1 MDGDIVAIDSY
12 LYGNTATD
20 EMIMSAVSSI
30 VPNEDMFSTLSENEP
45 FSNQYK
51 LCVPMRI
58 KGEMSHILIELAFHY
73 IAKVIVAAYCNDTNC
88 DPFENSV
95 AERSIKNLQPKIE
108 KNYFQEVYER
118 YEYATMQL
126 QNYIDGEDNTTNNI
140 IQHCFFLAKLDICYR
155 KAAIPSDLS
164 QFFTPATSD
173 EVTEIREMALKFGK
187 SFIPRVLRPESKI
200 IFNPNFGFGECLI
213 GETECDMIID
223 KTIIDLRTDIG
234 TSYPR
239 DRVTKSMVHFILT
252 EINRDFGNK
261 ENAFPID
268 NLVFYSARYGETE
281 ILSLEDIG
289 TYDIDKAVNKFI
301 LATNAEHK
309 FDQMIAR
316 EKYHSNV
323 NTTNTKTSQP
333 QNIQSHNY
341 SDGYED
347 VDRQDYHDG
356 YNQVVKKKNKHTFR
370 KILIFII
377 VISILTIAFV
387 YAKDYYTQN
396 FGNDYSINS
405 ILHNLFGMDIWL
417 SISFYEL

>member
-1 MDGDIVAIDSY
+1 
-12 LYGNTATD
+12 
-20 EMIMSAVSSI
+20 MSAVSSI
-30 VPNEDMFSTLSENEP
+30 VPNEDLFSTLSDNEP
-45 FSNQYK
+45 FSSQYK
-51 LCVPMRI
+51 LYVPMRV
-58 KGEMSHILIELAFHY
+58 KGDMSHILIELAFHY

-88 DPFENSV
+88 NPFENSI
-95 AERSIKNLQPKIE
+95 AERSIRNLQPKIE
-108 KNYFQEVYER
+108 KSYFQEVYER

-126 QNYIDGEDNTTNNI
+126 QNYIDGEDNSTNNI

-164 QFFTPATSD
+164 QFFTPATPD
-173 EVTEIREMALKFGK
+173 EVIEIKEMALKFGK

-239 DRVTKSMVHFILT
+239 DRVTKSMVHFLLT

-281 ILSLEDIG
+281 ILSLEDIDQ
-289 TYDIDKAVNKFI
+289 YDITKAVNKFT

-309 FDQMIAR
+309 FDQMIAK
-316 EKYHSNV
+316 EKYKNTPKSNNV
-323 NTTNTKTSQP
+323 NSQE
-333 QNIQSHNY
+333 QYYSHSQQSRN
-341 SDGYED
+341 DD
-347 VDRQDYHDG
+347 IDRQDYNDG
-356 YNQVVKKKNKHTFR
+356 YNQVVKRKKKHTFR
-370 KILIFII
+370 KVLILII
-377 VISILTIAFV
+377 VLSLLTIGFV
-387 YAKDYYTQN
+387 YLKDYYVMN
-396 FGNDYSINS
+396 YGNDFAIES
-405 ILHNLFGMDIWL
+405 ILHNLFGLDI
-417 SISFYEL
+417 

>member
-1 MDGDIVAIDSY
+1 
-12 LYGNTATD
+12 
-20 EMIMSAVSSI
+20 MSAVSSI
-30 VPNEDMFSTLSENEP
+30 VPNEDLFSTLSSNEP
-45 FSNQYK
+45 FSSQYK
-51 LCVPMRI
+51 LYVPMRV
-58 KGEMSHILIELAFHY
+58 KGDMSHILIELAFHY

-88 DPFENSV
+88 NPFENSI
-95 AERSIKNLQPKIE
+95 AERSIRNLQPKIE
-108 KNYFQEVYER
+108 KSYFQEVYER

-126 QNYIDGEDNTTNNI
+126 QNYIDGEDNSTNNI

-164 QFFTPATSD
+164 QFFTPATPD
-173 EVTEIREMALKFGK
+173 EVIEIKEMALKFGK

-239 DRVTKSMVHFILT
+239 DRVTKSMVHFLLT

-281 ILSLEDIG
+281 ILSLEDIDQ
-289 TYDIDKAVNKFI
+289 YDITKAVNKFT

-309 FDQMIAR
+309 FDQMIAKG
-316 EKYHSNV
+316 KYKNAPKPNNV
-323 NTTNTKTSQP
+323 NSQE
-333 QNIQSHNY
+333 QYYSHSKQSRN
-341 SDGYED
+341 DD
-347 VDRQDYHDG
+347 IDRQDYNDG
-356 YNQVVKKKNKHTFR
+356 YNQVVRKKKKHTFR
-370 KILIFII
+370 KVLILII
-377 VISILTIAFV
+377 VLSLLTIGFV
-387 YAKDYYTQN
+387 YLKDYYVMN
-396 FGNDYSINS
+396 YGNDFAIES
-405 ILHNLFGMDIWL
+405 ILHNLFGLDI
-417 SISFYEL
+417 

>member
-1 MDGDIVAIDSY
+1 MAIDSY
-12 LYGNTATD
+12 LYGNTAND

-30 VPNEDMFSTLSENEP
+30 VPNEDLFSTLSDNEP
-45 FSNQYK
+45 FSSQYK
-51 LCVPMRI
+51 LYVPMRV
-58 KGEMSHILIELAFHY
+58 KGDMSHILIELAFHY

-88 DPFENSV
+88 NPFENSI
-95 AERSIKNLQPKIE
+95 AERSIRNLQPKIE
-108 KNYFQEVYER
+108 KSYFEEVYER

-126 QNYIDGEDNTTNNI
+126 QNYIDGEDNSTNNI

-164 QFFTPATSD
+164 QFFTPATPD
-173 EVTEIREMALKFGK
+173 EVIEIKEMALKFGK

-239 DRVTKSMVHFILT
+239 DRVTKSMVHFLLT

-281 ILSLEDIG
+281 ILSLEDIDQ
-289 TYDIDKAVNKFI
+289 YDITKAVNKFT

-309 FDQMIAR
+309 FDQMIAKG
-316 EKYHSNV
+316 KYKNTPKPNNV
-323 NTTNTKTSQP
+323 NSQE
-333 QNIQSHNY
+333 QYYSHSKQSKN
-341 SDGYED
+341 DD
-347 VDRQDYHDG
+347 IDRQDYNDG
-356 YNQVVKKKNKHTFR
+356 YNQVVRKKKKHTFR
-370 KILIFII
+370 KVLILII
-377 VISILTIAFV
+377 VLSLLTIGFV
-387 YAKDYYTQN
+387 YLKDYYVMN
-396 FGNDYSINS
+396 YGNDFAIES
-405 ILHNLFGMDIWL
+405 ILHNLFGLDI
-417 SISFYEL
+417 

>member
-1 MDGDIVAIDSY
+1 MAIDSY
-12 LYGNTATD
+12 LYGNTAND

-30 VPNEDMFSTLSENEP
+30 VPNEDLFSTLSGNEP
-45 FSNQYK
+45 FSSQYK
-51 LCVPMRI
+51 LYVPMRV
-58 KGEMSHILIELAFHY
+58 KGDMSHILIELAFHY

-88 DPFENSV
+88 NPFENSI
-95 AERSIKNLQPKIE
+95 AERSIRNLQPKIE
-108 KNYFQEVYER
+108 KSYFQEVYER

-126 QNYIDGEDNTTNNI
+126 QNYIDGEDNSTNNI

-164 QFFTPATSD
+164 QFFTPATPD
-173 EVTEIREMALKFGK
+173 EVIEIKEMALKFGK

-239 DRVTKSMVHFILT
+239 DRVTKSMVHFLLT

-281 ILSLEDIG
+281 ILSLEDIDQ
-289 TYDIDKAVNKFI
+289 YDITKAVNKFT

-309 FDQMIAR
+309 FDQMIAKG
-316 EKYHSNV
+316 KYKNTPRPNNV
-323 NTTNTKTSQP
+323 NSQEQYYSHSQ
-333 QNIQSHNY
+333 QNRNDDI
-341 SDGYED
+341 
-347 VDRQDYHDG
+347 DRQDYNDG
-356 YNQVVKKKNKHTFR
+356 YNQVVKRKKKHTFR
-370 KILIFII
+370 KVLILII
-377 VISILTIAFV
+377 VLSLLTIGFV
-387 YAKDYYTQN
+387 DLKDYYVMN
-396 FGNDYSINS
+396 YGNDFAIES
-405 ILHNLFGMDIWL
+405 ILHNLFGLDI
-417 SISFYEL
+417 

>member
-1 MDGDIVAIDSY
+1 
-12 LYGNTATD
+12 
-20 EMIMSAVSSI
+20 MSAVSSI
-30 VPNEDMFSTLSENEP
+30 VPNEDLFSTLSDNEP
-45 FSNQYK
+45 FSSQYK
-51 LCVPMRI
+51 LYVPMRV
-58 KGEMSHILIELAFHY
+58 KGDMSHILIELAFHY

-88 DPFENSV
+88 NPFENSI
-95 AERSIKNLQPKIE
+95 AERSIRNLQPKIE
-108 KNYFQEVYER
+108 KSYFQEVYER

-126 QNYIDGEDNTTNNI
+126 QNYIDGEDNSTNNI

-164 QFFTPATSD
+164 QFFTPATPD
-173 EVTEIREMALKFGK
+173 EVIEIKEMALKFGK

-239 DRVTKSMVHFILT
+239 DRVTKSMVHFLLT

-281 ILSLEDIG
+281 ILSLEDIDQ
-289 TYDIDKAVNKFI
+289 YDITKAVNKFT

-309 FDQMIAR
+309 FDQMIAKG
-316 EKYHSNV
+316 KYKNTPRPNNV
-323 NTTNTKTSQP
+323 NSQE
-333 QNIQSHNY
+333 QYYSNSKQSRN
-341 SDGYED
+341 DD
-347 VDRQDYHDG
+347 INRQDYNDG
-356 YNQVVKKKNKHTFR
+356 YNQVVKRKKKHTFR
-370 KILIFII
+370 KVLILII
-377 VISILTIAFV
+377 VLSLLTIGFV
-387 YAKDYYTQN
+387 YLKDYYVMN
-396 FGNDYSINS
+396 YGNDFAIES
-405 ILHNLFGMDIWL
+405 ILHNLFGLDI
-417 SISFYEL
+417 

>member
-1 MDGDIVAIDSY
+1 
-12 LYGNTATD
+12 
-20 EMIMSAVSSI
+20 MSAVSSI
-30 VPNEDMFSTLSENEP
+30 VPNEDLFSTLSDNEP
-45 FSNQYK
+45 FSSQYK
-51 LCVPMRI
+51 LYVPMRV
-58 KGEMSHILIELAFHY
+58 KGDMSHILIELAFHY

-88 DPFENSV
+88 NPFENSI
-95 AERSIKNLQPKIE
+95 AERSIRNLQPKIE
-108 KNYFQEVYER
+108 KSYFQEVYER

-126 QNYIDGEDNTTNNI
+126 QNYIDGEDNSTNNI

-164 QFFTPATSD
+164 QFFTPATPD
-173 EVTEIREMALKFGK
+173 EVIEIKEMALKFGK

-239 DRVTKSMVHFILT
+239 DRVTKSMVHFLLT

-281 ILSLEDIG
+281 ILSLEDIDQ
-289 TYDIDKAVNKFI
+289 YDITKAVNKFT

-309 FDQMIAR
+309 FDQMIAKG
-316 EKYHSNV
+316 KYKNAPRPNNV
-323 NTTNTKTSQP
+323 NSQE
-333 QNIQSHNY
+333 QYYSHSKQSKN
-341 SDGYED
+341 DD
-347 VDRQDYHDG
+347 IDRQDYNDG
-356 YNQVVKKKNKHTFR
+356 YNQVVRKKKKHTFR
-370 KILIFII
+370 KVLILII
-377 VISILTIAFV
+377 VLSLLTIGFV
-387 YAKDYYTQN
+387 YLKDYYVMN
-396 FGNDYSINS
+396 YGNDFAIES
-405 ILHNLFGMDIWL
+405 ILHNLFGLDI
-417 SISFYEL
+417 

>member
-1 MDGDIVAIDSY
+1 MAIDSY
-12 LYGNTATD
+12 LYGNTAND

-30 VPNEDMFSTLSENEP
+30 VPNDDLFSTLSGNEP
-45 FSNQYK
+45 FSNMYK
-51 LCVPMRI
+51 LYVPMRV
-58 KGEMSHILIELAFHY
+58 KGDMSHILIELAFHY

-88 DPFENSV
+88 NPFENSI
-95 AERSIKNLQPKIE
+95 AERSIRNLQPKIE
-108 KNYFQEVYER
+108 KSYFQEVYER

-126 QNYIDGEDNTTNNI
+126 QNYIDGEDNSTNNI

-164 QFFTPATSD
+164 QFFTPATPD
-173 EVTEIREMALKFGK
+173 EVIEIKEMALKFGK

-239 DRVTKSMVHFILT
+239 DRVTKSMVHFLLT

-281 ILSLEDIG
+281 ILSLEDIDQ
-289 TYDIDKAVNKFI
+289 YDITKAVNKFT

-309 FDQMIAR
+309 FDQMIAK
-316 EKYHSNV
+316 EKYKNAPRPNNV
-323 NTTNTKTSQP
+323 NSQE
-333 QNIQSHNY
+333 QYYSHSQQSR
-341 SDGYED
+341 DD
-347 VDRQDYHDG
+347 DIDRQDYNDG
-356 YNQVVKKKNKHTFR
+356 YNQVVKRKKKHTFR
-370 KILIFII
+370 KVLILII
-377 VISILTIAFV
+377 VLSLLTIGFV
-387 YAKDYYTQN
+387 YLKDYYVMN
-396 FGNDYSINS
+396 YGNDFAIES
-405 ILHNLFGMDIWL
+405 ILHNLFGLDI
-417 SISFYEL
+417 

>member
-1 MDGDIVAIDSY
+1 MAIDSY
-12 LYGNTATD
+12 LYGNTAND
-20 EMIMSAVSSI
+20 EMIISAVSSI
-30 VPNEDMFSTLSENEP
+30 VPNEDLFSTLSGNEP
-45 FSNQYK
+45 FSSQYK
-51 LCVPMRI
+51 LYVPMRV
-58 KGEMSHILIELAFHY
+58 KGDMSHILIELAFHY

-88 DPFENSV
+88 NPFENSI
-95 AERSIKNLQPKIE
+95 AERSIRNLQPKIE
-108 KNYFQEVYER
+108 KSYFQEVYER

-126 QNYIDGEDNTTNNI
+126 QNYIDGEDNSTNNI

-164 QFFTPATSD
+164 QFFTPATPD
-173 EVTEIREMALKFGK
+173 EVIEIKEMALKFGK

-239 DRVTKSMVHFILT
+239 DRVTKSMVHFLLT

-281 ILSLEDIG
+281 ILSLEDIDQ
-289 TYDIDKAVNKFI
+289 YDITKAVNKFT

-309 FDQMIAR
+309 FDQMMAK
-316 EKYHSNV
+316 EKYKNTPKPNNV
-323 NTTNTKTSQP
+323 NSQE
-333 QNIQSHNY
+333 QYYSHSKQSRN
-341 SDGYED
+341 DD
-347 VDRQDYHDG
+347 IDRQDYNDG
-356 YNQVVKKKNKHTFR
+356 YNQVVRKKKKHTFR
-370 KILIFII
+370 KVLILII
-377 VISILTIAFV
+377 VLSLLTIGFV
-387 YAKDYYTQN
+387 YLKDYYVMN
-396 FGNDYSINS
+396 YGNDFAIES
-405 ILHNLFGMDIWL
+405 ILHNLFGLDI
-417 SISFYEL
+417 

>member
-1 MDGDIVAIDSY
+1 
-12 LYGNTATD
+12 
-20 EMIMSAVSSI
+20 MSAVSSI
-30 VPNEDMFSTLSENEP
+30 VPNEDLFSTLSGNEP
-45 FSNQYK
+45 FSSQYK
-51 LCVPMRI
+51 LYVPMRV
-58 KGEMSHILIELAFHY
+58 KGDMSHILIELAFHY

-88 DPFENSV
+88 NPFENSI
-95 AERSIKNLQPKIE
+95 AERSIRNLQPKIE
-108 KNYFQEVYER
+108 KSYFQEVYER

-126 QNYIDGEDNTTNNI
+126 QNYIDGEDNSTNNI

-164 QFFTPATSD
+164 QFFTPATPD
-173 EVTEIREMALKFGK
+173 EVIEIKEMALKFGK

-239 DRVTKSMVHFILT
+239 DRVTKSMVHFLLT

-281 ILSLEDIG
+281 ILSLEDIDQYNI
-289 TYDIDKAVNKFI
+289 TKAVNKFT

-309 FDQMIAR
+309 FDQMMAK
-316 EKYHSNV
+316 EKYKNTPKPNNV
-323 NTTNTKTSQP
+323 NSQE
-333 QNIQSHNY
+333 QYYSHSKQSRN
-341 SDGYED
+341 DD
-347 VDRQDYHDG
+347 IDRQDYNDG
-356 YNQVVKKKNKHTFR
+356 YNQVVRKKKKHTFR
-370 KILIFII
+370 KVLILII
-377 VISILTIAFV
+377 VLSLLTIGFV
-387 YAKDYYTQN
+387 YLKDYYVMN
-396 FGNDYSINS
+396 YGNDFAIES
-405 ILHNLFGMDIWL
+405 ILHNLFGLDI
-417 SISFYEL
+417 

>member
-1 MDGDIVAIDSY
+1 MAIDSY
-12 LYGNTATD
+12 LYGNTAND

-30 VPNEDMFSTLSENEP
+30 VPNEDLFSTLSDNEP
-45 FSNQYK
+45 FSSQYK
-51 LCVPMRI
+51 LYVPMRV
-58 KGEMSHILIELAFHY
+58 KGDMSHILIELAFHY

-88 DPFENSV
+88 NPFENSI
-95 AERSIKNLQPKIE
+95 AERSIRNLQPKIE
-108 KNYFQEVYER
+108 KSYFQEVYER

-126 QNYIDGEDNTTNNI
+126 QNYIDGEDNSTNNI

-164 QFFTPATSD
+164 QFFTPATPD
-173 EVTEIREMALKFGK
+173 EVIEIKEMALKFGK

-239 DRVTKSMVHFILT
+239 DRVTKSMVHFLLT

-281 ILSLEDIG
+281 ILSLEDIDQ
-289 TYDIDKAVNKFI
+289 YDITKAVNKFT

-309 FDQMIAR
+309 FDQMIAKENYKNTPR
-316 EKYHSNV
+316 PNNV
-323 NTTNTKTSQP
+323 NSQEQYYSHSQ
-333 QNIQSHNY
+333 QNRNDDI
-341 SDGYED
+341 
-347 VDRQDYHDG
+347 DRQDYNDG
-356 YNQVVKKKNKHTFR
+356 YNQVVKRKKKHTFR
-370 KILIFII
+370 KVLILII
-377 VISILTIAFV
+377 VLSLLTIGFV
-387 YAKDYYTQN
+387 YLKDYYVMN
-396 FGNDYSINS
+396 YGNDFAIES
-405 ILHNLFGMDIWL
+405 ILHNLFGLDI
-417 SISFYEL
+417 

>member
-1 MDGDIVAIDSY
+1 MAIDSY
-12 LYGNTATD
+12 LYGNTAND

-30 VPNEDMFSTLSENEP
+30 VPNEDLFSTLSDNEP
-45 FSNQYK
+45 FSSQYK
-51 LCVPMRI
+51 LYVPMRV
-58 KGEMSHILIELAFHY
+58 KGDMSHILIELAFHY

-88 DPFENSV
+88 NPFENSI
-95 AERSIKNLQPKIE
+95 AERSIRNLQPKIE
-108 KNYFQEVYER
+108 KSYFQEVYER

-126 QNYIDGEDNTTNNI
+126 QNYIDGEDNSTNNI

-164 QFFTPATSD
+164 QFFTPATPD
-173 EVTEIREMALKFGK
+173 EVIEIKEMALKFGK

-239 DRVTKSMVHFILT
+239 DRVTKSMVHFLLT

-281 ILSLEDIG
+281 ILSLEDIDQ
-289 TYDIDKAVNKFI
+289 YDITKAVNKFT

-309 FDQMIAR
+309 FDQMIAK
-316 EKYHSNV
+316 EKYKNAPKPNNV
-323 NTTNTKTSQP
+323 NSQEQYYSHSQ
-333 QNIQSHNY
+333 QNRNDDI
-341 SDGYED
+341 
-347 VDRQDYHDG
+347 DRQDYNDG
-356 YNQVVKKKNKHTFR
+356 YNQVVRKKKKHTFR
-370 KILIFII
+370 KVLILII
-377 VISILTIAFV
+377 VLSLLTIGFV
-387 YAKDYYTQN
+387 YLKDYYVMN
-396 FGNDYSINS
+396 YGNDFAIES
-405 ILHNLFGMDIWL
+405 ILHNLFGLDI
-417 SISFYEL
+417 

>member
-1 MDGDIVAIDSY
+1 MAIDSY
-12 LYGNTATD
+12 LYGNTAND

-30 VPNEDMFSTLSENEP
+30 VPNEDLFSTLSGNEP
-45 FSNQYK
+45 FSSQYK
-51 LCVPMRI
+51 LYVPMRV
-58 KGEMSHILIELAFHY
+58 KGDMSHILIELAFHY

-88 DPFENSV
+88 NPFENSI
-95 AERSIKNLQPKIE
+95 AERSIRNLQPKIE
-108 KNYFQEVYER
+108 KSYFQEVYER

-126 QNYIDGEDNTTNNI
+126 QNYIDGEDNSTNNI

-164 QFFTPATSD
+164 QFFTPATPD
-173 EVTEIREMALKFGK
+173 EVIEIKEMALKFGK

-239 DRVTKSMVHFILT
+239 DRVTKSMVHFLLT

-261 ENAFPID
+261 ENAFSID

-281 ILSLEDIG
+281 ILSLEDIDQ
-289 TYDIDKAVNKFI
+289 YDITKAVNKFT

-309 FDQMIAR
+309 FDQMIAKG
-316 EKYHSNV
+316 KYKNAPKPNNV
-323 NTTNTKTSQP
+323 NSQE
-333 QNIQSHNY
+333 QYYSHSKQSKN
-341 SDGYED
+341 DD
-347 VDRQDYHDG
+347 IDRQDYNDG
-356 YNQVVKKKNKHTFR
+356 YNQVVKRKKKHTFR
-370 KILIFII
+370 KVLILII
-377 VISILTIAFV
+377 VLSLLTIGFV
-387 YAKDYYTQN
+387 YLKDYYVMN
-396 FGNDYSINS
+396 YGNDFAIES
-405 ILHNLFGMDIWL
+405 ILHNLFGLDI
-417 SISFYEL
+417 

>member
-1 MDGDIVAIDSY
+1 MAIDSY
-12 LYGNTATD
+12 LYGNTAND

-30 VPNEDMFSTLSENEP
+30 VPNKDLFSTLSDNEP
-45 FSNQYK
+45 FSSQYK
-51 LCVPMRI
+51 LYVPMRV
-58 KGEMSHILIELAFHY
+58 KGDMSHILIELAFHY

-88 DPFENSV
+88 NPFENSI
-95 AERSIKNLQPKIE
+95 AERSIRNLQPKIE
-108 KNYFQEVYER
+108 KSYFQEVYER

-126 QNYIDGEDNTTNNI
+126 QNYIDGEDNSTNNI

-164 QFFTPATSD
+164 QFFTPATPD
-173 EVTEIREMALKFGK
+173 EVIEIKEMALKFGK

-239 DRVTKSMVHFILT
+239 DRVTKSMVHFLLT

-281 ILSLEDIG
+281 ILSLEDIDQ
-289 TYDIDKAVNKFI
+289 YDITKAVNKFT

-309 FDQMIAR
+309 FDQMIAKENYKNTPR
-316 EKYHSNV
+316 PNNV
-323 NTTNTKTSQP
+323 NSQEQYYSHSQ
-333 QNIQSHNY
+333 QNRNDDI
-341 SDGYED
+341 
-347 VDRQDYHDG
+347 DRQDYNDG
-356 YNQVVKKKNKHTFR
+356 YNQVVKRKKKHTFR
-370 KILIFII
+370 KVLILII
-377 VISILTIAFV
+377 VLSLLTIGFV
-387 YAKDYYTQN
+387 YLKDYYVMN
-396 FGNDYSINS
+396 YGNDFAIES
-405 ILHNLFGMDIWL
+405 ILHNLFGLDI
-417 SISFYEL
+417 

>member
-1 MDGDIVAIDSY
+1 
-12 LYGNTATD
+12 
-20 EMIMSAVSSI
+20 MSAVSSI
-30 VPNEDMFSTLSENEP
+30 VPNEDLFSTLSDNEP
-45 FSNQYK
+45 FSSQYK
-51 LCVPMRI
+51 LYVPMRV
-58 KGEMSHILIELAFHY
+58 KGDMSHILIELAFHY

-88 DPFENSV
+88 NPFENSI
-95 AERSIKNLQPKIE
+95 AERSIRNLQPKIE
-108 KNYFQEVYER
+108 KSYFQEVYER

-126 QNYIDGEDNTTNNI
+126 QNYIDGEDNSTNNI

-164 QFFTPATSD
+164 QFFTPATPD
-173 EVTEIREMALKFGK
+173 EVIEIKEMALKFGK

-239 DRVTKSMVHFILT
+239 DRVTKSMVHFLLT

-281 ILSLEDIG
+281 ILSLEDIDQ
-289 TYDIDKAVNKFI
+289 YDITKAVNKFT

-309 FDQMIAR
+309 FDQMMAK
-316 EKYHSNV
+316 EKYKNTPKPNNV
-323 NTTNTKTSQP
+323 NSQE
-333 QNIQSHNY
+333 QYYSHSKQSRN
-341 SDGYED
+341 DD
-347 VDRQDYHDG
+347 IDRQDYNDG
-356 YNQVVKKKNKHTFR
+356 YNQVVKRKKKHTFR
-370 KILIFII
+370 KVLILII
-377 VISILTIAFV
+377 VFSLLTIGFV
-387 YAKDYYTQN
+387 YLKDYYVMN
-396 FGNDYSINS
+396 YGNDFAIES
-405 ILHNLFGMDIWL
+405 ILHNLFGLDI
-417 SISFYEL
+417 

>member
-1 MDGDIVAIDSY
+1 MAIDSY
-12 LYGNTATD
+12 LYGNTAND

-30 VPNEDMFSTLSENEP
+30 VPNEDLFSTLSDNEP
-45 FSNQYK
+45 FSSQYK
-51 LCVPMRI
+51 LYVPMRV
-58 KGEMSHILIELAFHY
+58 KGDMSHILIELAFHY

-88 DPFENSV
+88 NPFENSI
-95 AERSIKNLQPKIE
+95 AERSIRNLQPKIE
-108 KNYFQEVYER
+108 KSYFQEVYER

-126 QNYIDGEDNTTNNI
+126 QNYIDGEDNSTNNI

-164 QFFTPATSD
+164 QFFTPATPD
-173 EVTEIREMALKFGK
+173 EVIEIKEMALKFGK

-239 DRVTKSMVHFILT
+239 DRVTKSMVHFLLT

-281 ILSLEDIG
+281 ILSLEDIDQ
-289 TYDIDKAVNKFI
+289 YDITKAVNKFT

-309 FDQMIAR
+309 FDQMIAKG
-316 EKYHSNV
+316 KYKNTPKPNNV
-323 NTTNTKTSQP
+323 NSQE
-333 QNIQSHNY
+333 QYYSHSQQSRN
-341 SDGYED
+341 DD
-347 VDRQDYHDG
+347 IDRQDYNDG
-356 YNQVVKKKNKHTFR
+356 YNQVVKRKKKHTFR
-370 KILIFII
+370 KVLILII
-377 VISILTIAFV
+377 VLSLLTIGFV
-387 YAKDYYTQN
+387 YLKDYYVMN
-396 FGNDYSINS
+396 YGNDFAIES
-405 ILHNLFGMDIWL
+405 ILHNLFGLDI
-417 SISFYEL
+417 

>member
-1 MDGDIVAIDSY
+1 
-12 LYGNTATD
+12 
-20 EMIMSAVSSI
+20 MSAVSSI
-30 VPNEDMFSTLSENEP
+30 VPNEDLFSTLSGNEP
-45 FSNQYK
+45 FSSQYK
-51 LCVPMRI
+51 LYVPMRV
-58 KGEMSHILIELAFHY
+58 KGDMSHILIELAFHY

-88 DPFENSV
+88 NPFENSI
-95 AERSIKNLQPKIE
+95 AERSIRNLQPKIE
-108 KNYFQEVYER
+108 KSYFQEVYER

-126 QNYIDGEDNTTNNI
+126 QNYIDGEDNSTNNI

-164 QFFTPATSD
+164 QFFTPATPD
-173 EVTEIREMALKFGK
+173 EVIEIKEMALKFGK

-239 DRVTKSMVHFILT
+239 DRVTKSMVHFLLT

-281 ILSLEDIG
+281 ILSLEDIDQ
-289 TYDIDKAVNKFI
+289 YDITKAVNKFT

-309 FDQMIAR
+309 FDQMIAKG
-316 EKYHSNV
+316 KYKNTPKPNNV
-323 NTTNTKTSQP
+323 NSQE
-333 QNIQSHNY
+333 QYYSHSKQSRN
-341 SDGYED
+341 DD
-347 VDRQDYHDG
+347 IDRQDYNDG
-356 YNQVVKKKNKHTFR
+356 YNQVVRKKKKHTFR
-370 KILIFII
+370 KVLILII
-377 VISILTIAFV
+377 VLSLLTIGFV
-387 YAKDYYTQN
+387 YLKDYYVIN
-396 FGNDYSINS
+396 YGNDFAIES
-405 ILHNLFGMDIWL
+405 ILHNLFGLDI
-417 SISFYEL
+417 

>member
-1 MDGDIVAIDSY
+1 MAIDSY
-12 LYGNTATD
+12 LYGNTAND

-30 VPNEDMFSTLSENEP
+30 VPNEDLFSTLSENEP

-51 LCVPMRI
+51 LYVTMRV
-58 KGEMSHILIELAFHY
+58 KGDMSHILIELTFHY

-88 DPFENSV
+88 DPFENSI
-95 AERSIKNLQPKIE
+95 AERSIRNLQPKIE
-108 KNYFQEVYER
+108 KSYFQEVYER

-126 QNYIDGEDNTTNNI
+126 QNYIDGENDSTNNI

-155 KAAIPSDLS
+155 KSAIPSDLS
-164 QFFTPATSD
+164 QFFTPATPD
-173 EVTEIREMALKFGK
+173 EVIEIKEMALQFGK

-239 DRVTKSMVHFILT
+239 DRVTKSMVHFLLT
-252 EINRDFGNK
+252 EINRDFGNR

-281 ILSLEDIG
+281 ILSLEDIDQ
-289 TYDIDKAVNKFI
+289 YDITKAVNKFT

-309 FDQMIAR
+309 FDQMIAK
-316 EKYHSNV
+316 EKYKNTPRPNNVRSEEQYYSHSNE
-323 NTTNTKTSQP
+323 NRNDD
-333 QNIQSHNY
+333 I
-341 SDGYED
+341 
-347 VDRQDYHDG
+347 DRQDYNDG
-356 YNQVVKKKNKHTFR
+356 YNQVVRKKKKHTFR
-370 KILIFII
+370 KILILII
-377 VISILTIAFV
+377 VLSALTIAFV
-387 YAKDYYTQN
+387 YLKDYYVMN
-396 FGNDYSINS
+396 YGNDFAIES
-405 ILHNLFGMDIWL
+405 ILHNLFGLDI
-417 SISFYEL
+417 

>member
-1 MDGDIVAIDSY
+1 
-12 LYGNTATD
+12 
-20 EMIMSAVSSI
+20 MSAVSSI
-30 VPNEDMFSTLSENEP
+30 VPNEDLFSTLSGNEP
-45 FSNQYK
+45 FSSQYK
-51 LCVPMRI
+51 LYVPMRV
-58 KGEMSHILIELAFHY
+58 KGDMSHILIELAFHY

-88 DPFENSV
+88 NPFENSI
-95 AERSIKNLQPKIE
+95 AERSIRNLQPKIE
-108 KNYFQEVYER
+108 KSYFQEVYER

-126 QNYIDGEDNTTNNI
+126 QNYIDGEDNSTNNI

-164 QFFTPATSD
+164 QFFTPATPD
-173 EVTEIREMALKFGK
+173 EVIEIKEMALKFGK

-239 DRVTKSMVHFILT
+239 DRVTKSMVHFLLT

-281 ILSLEDIG
+281 ILSLEDIEQ
-289 TYDIDKAVNKFI
+289 YDITKAVNKFT

-309 FDQMIAR
+309 FDQMIAKG
-316 EKYHSNV
+316 KYKNTPKPNNV
-323 NTTNTKTSQP
+323 NSQE
-333 QNIQSHNY
+333 QYYSHSQQSRN
-341 SDGYED
+341 DD
-347 VDRQDYHDG
+347 IDRQDYNDG
-356 YNQVVKKKNKHTFR
+356 YNQVVRKKKKHTFR
-370 KILIFII
+370 KVLILII
-377 VISILTIAFV
+377 VLSILTIGFV
-387 YAKDYYTQN
+387 YLKDYYVMN
-396 FGNDYSINS
+396 YGNDFAIES
-405 ILHNLFGMDIWL
+405 ILHNLFGLDI
-417 SISFYEL
+417 

>member
-1 MDGDIVAIDSY
+1 MAIDSY
-12 LYGNTATD
+12 LYGNTAND

-30 VPNEDMFSTLSENEP
+30 VPNEDLFSTLSDNEP
-45 FSNQYK
+45 FSSQYK
-51 LCVPMRI
+51 LYVPMRV
-58 KGEMSHILIELAFHY
+58 KGDMSHILIELAFHY

-88 DPFENSV
+88 NPFENSI
-95 AERSIKNLQPKIE
+95 AERSIRNLQPKIE
-108 KNYFQEVYER
+108 KSYFEEVYER

-126 QNYIDGEDNTTNNI
+126 QNYIDGEDNSTNNI

-164 QFFTPATSD
+164 QFFTPATPD
-173 EVTEIREMALKFGK
+173 EVIEIKEMALKFGK

-239 DRVTKSMVHFILT
+239 DRVTKSMVHFLLT

-281 ILSLEDIG
+281 ILSLEDIDQ
-289 TYDIDKAVNKFI
+289 YDITKAVNKFT

-309 FDQMIAR
+309 FDQMIAKG
-316 EKYHSNV
+316 KYKNTPRPNNV
-323 NTTNTKTSQP
+323 NSQE
-333 QNIQSHNY
+333 QYYSHSQQSRN
-341 SDGYED
+341 DD
-347 VDRQDYHDG
+347 IDRQDYNDG
-356 YNQVVKKKNKHTFR
+356 YNQVVRKKKKHTFR
-370 KILIFII
+370 KVLILII
-377 VISILTIAFV
+377 VLSLLTIGFV
-387 YAKDYYTQN
+387 YLKDYYVMN
-396 FGNDYSINS
+396 YGNDFAIES
-405 ILHNLFGMDIWL
+405 ILHNLFGLDI
-417 SISFYEL
+417 

>member
-1 MDGDIVAIDSY
+1 
-12 LYGNTATD
+12 
-20 EMIMSAVSSI
+20 MSAVSSI
-30 VPNEDMFSTLSENEP
+30 VPNEDLFSTLSDNEP
-45 FSNQYK
+45 FSSQYK
-51 LCVPMRI
+51 LYVPMRV
-58 KGEMSHILIELAFHY
+58 KGDMSHILIELAFHY

-88 DPFENSV
+88 NPFENSI
-95 AERSIKNLQPKIE
+95 AERSIRNLQPKIE
-108 KNYFQEVYER
+108 KSYFQEVYER

-126 QNYIDGEDNTTNNI
+126 QNYIDGEDNSTNNI

-164 QFFTPATSD
+164 QFFTPATPD
-173 EVTEIREMALKFGK
+173 EVIEIKEMALKFGK

-239 DRVTKSMVHFILT
+239 DRVTKSMVHFLLT

-281 ILSLEDIG
+281 ILSLEDIDQ
-289 TYDIDKAVNKFI
+289 YDITKAVNKFT

-309 FDQMIAR
+309 FDQMIAK
-316 EKYHSNV
+316 EKYKNAPRPNNVNSQEQYYPHSN
-323 NTTNTKTSQP
+323 
-333 QNIQSHNY
+333 QNR
-341 SDGYED
+341 SDD
-347 VDRQDYHDG
+347 IDRQDYNDG
-356 YNQVVKKKNKHTFR
+356 YNQVVKRKKKHTFR
-370 KILIFII
+370 KVLILII
-377 VISILTIAFV
+377 VLSLLTIGFV
-387 YAKDYYTQN
+387 YLKDYYVMN
-396 FGNDYSINS
+396 YGNDFAIES
-405 ILHNLFGMDIWL
+405 ILHNLFGLDI
-417 SISFYEL
+417 

>member
-1 MDGDIVAIDSY
+1 MAIDSY
-12 LYGNTATD
+12 LYGNTAND

-30 VPNEDMFSTLSENEP
+30 VPNEDLFSTLSGNEP
-45 FSNQYK
+45 FSSQYK
-51 LCVPMRI
+51 LYVPMRV
-58 KGEMSHILIELAFHY
+58 KGDMSHILIELAFHY

-88 DPFENSV
+88 NPFENSI
-95 AERSIKNLQPKIE
+95 AERSIRNLQPKIE
-108 KNYFQEVYER
+108 KSYFQEVYER

-126 QNYIDGEDNTTNNI
+126 QNYIDGEDNSTNNI
-140 IQHCFFLAKLDICYR
+140 IQHCFFLAKLDICYK

-164 QFFTPATSD
+164 QFFTPATPD
-173 EVTEIREMALKFGK
+173 EVIEIKEMALKFGK

-239 DRVTKSMVHFILT
+239 DRVTKSMVHFLLT

-281 ILSLEDIG
+281 ILSLEDIDQ
-289 TYDIDKAVNKFI
+289 YDITKAVNKFT

-309 FDQMIAR
+309 FDQMIAKG
-316 EKYHSNV
+316 KYKNTPKPNNV
-323 NTTNTKTSQP
+323 NSQE
-333 QNIQSHNY
+333 QYYSHSKQSRN
-341 SDGYED
+341 DD
-347 VDRQDYHDG
+347 IDRQDYNDG
-356 YNQVVKKKNKHTFR
+356 YNQVVKRKKKHTFR
-370 KILIFII
+370 KVLILII
-377 VISILTIAFV
+377 VLSLLTIGFV
-387 YAKDYYTQN
+387 YLKDYYVMN
-396 FGNDYSINS
+396 YGNDFAIES
-405 ILHNLFGMDIWL
+405 ILHNLFGLDI
-417 SISFYEL
+417 

>member
-1 MDGDIVAIDSY
+1 MAIDSY
-12 LYGNTATD
+12 LYGNTAND

-30 VPNEDMFSTLSENEP
+30 VPNEEMFSTLSGNEP

-51 LCVPMRI
+51 LYVPMRV
-58 KGEMSHILIELAFHY
+58 KGDMSHILIELAFHY

-88 DPFENSV
+88 DPFENSI

-108 KNYFQEVYER
+108 KSYFQEVYER

-126 QNYIDGEDNTTNNI
+126 QNYIDGEDNSTNNI

-164 QFFTPATSD
+164 QFFTPATPD
-173 EVTEIREMALKFGK
+173 EVIEIKEMALKFGK

-239 DRVTKSMVHFILT
+239 DRVTKSMVHFLLT

-281 ILSLEDIG
+281 ILSLEDIDQ
-289 TYDIDKAVNKFI
+289 YDITKAVNKFT

-309 FDQMIAR
+309 FDQMIAK
-316 EKYHSNV
+316 EKYKNTPRPNNINSQEQYYSHS
-323 NTTNTKTSQP
+323 Q
-333 QNIQSHNY
+333 QSRN
-341 SDGYED
+341 DD
-347 VDRQDYHDG
+347 IDRQDYNDG
-356 YNQVVKKKNKHTFR
+356 YNQVVRKKKKHTFR
-370 KILIFII
+370 KVLILII
-377 VISILTIAFV
+377 VLSLLTIGFV
-387 YAKDYYTQN
+387 YLKDYYVMN
-396 FGNDYSINS
+396 YGNDFAIES
-405 ILHNLFGMDIWL
+405 ILHNLFGLDI
-417 SISFYEL
+417 

>member
-1 MDGDIVAIDSY
+1 
-12 LYGNTATD
+12 
-20 EMIMSAVSSI
+20 MSAVSSI
-30 VPNEDMFSTLSENEP
+30 VPNEDLFSTLSDNEP
-45 FSNQYK
+45 FSSQYK
-51 LCVPMRI
+51 LYVPMRV
-58 KGEMSHILIELAFHY
+58 KGDMSHILIELAFHY

-88 DPFENSV
+88 NPFENSI
-95 AERSIKNLQPKIE
+95 AERSIRNLQPKIE
-108 KNYFQEVYER
+108 KSYFQEVYER

-126 QNYIDGEDNTTNNI
+126 QNYIDGEDNSTNNI

-164 QFFTPATSD
+164 QFFTPATPD
-173 EVTEIREMALKFGK
+173 EVIEIKEMALKFGK

-239 DRVTKSMVHFILT
+239 NRVTKSMVHFLLT

-281 ILSLEDIG
+281 ILSLEDIDQ
-289 TYDIDKAVNKFI
+289 YDITKAVNKFT

-309 FDQMIAR
+309 FDQMIAK
-316 EKYHSNV
+316 EKYKNAPNNVNSQEQYYSHSN
-323 NTTNTKTSQP
+323 
-333 QNIQSHNY
+333 QNRNDDI
-341 SDGYED
+341 
-347 VDRQDYHDG
+347 DRQDYNDG
-356 YNQVVKKKNKHTFR
+356 YNQVVKRKKKHTFR
-370 KILIFII
+370 KVLILII
-377 VISILTIAFV
+377 VLSLLTIGFV
-387 YAKDYYTQN
+387 YLKDYYVMN
-396 FGNDYSINS
+396 YGNDFAIES
-405 ILHNLFGMDIWL
+405 ILHNLFGLDI
-417 SISFYEL
+417 

>member
-1 MDGDIVAIDSY
+1 MAIDSY
-12 LYGNTATD
+12 LYGNTAND

-30 VPNEDMFSTLSENEP
+30 VPNEDLFSTLSGNEP
-45 FSNQYK
+45 FSSQYK
-51 LCVPMRI
+51 LYVPMRV
-58 KGEMSHILIELAFHY
+58 KGDMSHILIELAFHY

-88 DPFENSV
+88 NPFENSI
-95 AERSIKNLQPKIE
+95 AERSIRNLQPKIE
-108 KNYFQEVYER
+108 KSYFQEVYER

-126 QNYIDGEDNTTNNI
+126 QNYIDGEDNSTNNI

-164 QFFTPATSD
+164 QFFTPATPD
-173 EVTEIREMALKFGK
+173 EVIEIKEMALKFGK

-239 DRVTKSMVHFILT
+239 DRVTKSMVHFLLT

-281 ILSLEDIG
+281 ILSLEDIDQ
-289 TYDIDKAVNKFI
+289 YDITKAVNKFT

-309 FDQMIAR
+309 FDQMIAKG
-316 EKYHSNV
+316 KYKNTPRPNNV
-323 NTTNTKTSQP
+323 NSQE
-333 QNIQSHNY
+333 QYYSHSQQSRN
-341 SDGYED
+341 DD
-347 VDRQDYHDG
+347 IDRQDYNDG
-356 YNQVVKKKNKHTFR
+356 YNQVVRKKKKHTFR
-370 KILIFII
+370 KVLILII
-377 VISILTIAFV
+377 VLSLLTIGFV
-387 YAKDYYTQN
+387 YLKDYYVMN
-396 FGNDYSINS
+396 YGNDFAIES
-405 ILHNLFGMDIWL
+405 ILHNLFGLDI
-417 SISFYEL
+417 

>member
-1 MDGDIVAIDSY
+1 
-12 LYGNTATD
+12 
-20 EMIMSAVSSI
+20 MSAVSSI
-30 VPNEDMFSTLSENEP
+30 VPNEDLFSTLSGNEP
-45 FSNQYK
+45 FSSQYK
-51 LCVPMRI
+51 LYVPMRV
-58 KGEMSHILIELAFHY
+58 KGDMSHILIELAFHY

-88 DPFENSV
+88 NPFENSI
-95 AERSIKNLQPKIE
+95 AERSIRNLQPKIE
-108 KNYFQEVYER
+108 KSYFQEVYER

-126 QNYIDGEDNTTNNI
+126 QNYIDGEDNSTNNI

-164 QFFTPATSD
+164 QFFTPATPD
-173 EVTEIREMALKFGK
+173 EVIEIKEMALKFGK

-239 DRVTKSMVHFILT
+239 DRVTKSMVHFLLT

-281 ILSLEDIG
+281 ILSLEDIDQ
-289 TYDIDKAVNKFI
+289 YDITKAVNKFT

-309 FDQMIAR
+309 FDQMIAKG
-316 EKYHSNV
+316 KYKNTPRPNNV
-323 NTTNTKTSQP
+323 NSQE
-333 QNIQSHNY
+333 QYYSHSQQSRN
-341 SDGYED
+341 DD
-347 VDRQDYHDG
+347 IDRQDYNDG
-356 YNQVVKKKNKHTFR
+356 YNQVVRKKKKHTFR
-370 KILIFII
+370 KVLILII
-377 VISILTIAFV
+377 VLSLLTIGFV
-387 YAKDYYTQN
+387 YLKDYYVMN
-396 FGNDYSINS
+396 YGNDFAIES
-405 ILHNLFGMDIWL
+405 ILHNLFGLDI
-417 SISFYEL
+417 

>member
-1 MDGDIVAIDSY
+1 MAIDSY
-12 LYGNTATD
+12 LYGNTAND

-30 VPNEDMFSTLSENEP
+30 VPNEDLFSTLSGNEP
-45 FSNQYK
+45 FSIQYK
-51 LCVPMRI
+51 LYVPMRV
-58 KGEMSHILIELAFHY
+58 KGDMSHILIELAFHY

-88 DPFENSV
+88 NPFENSI
-95 AERSIKNLQPKIE
+95 AERSIRNLQPKIE
-108 KNYFQEVYER
+108 ISYFQEVYER

-126 QNYIDGEDNTTNNI
+126 QNYIDGEDNSTNNI

-164 QFFTPATSD
+164 QFFTPATPD
-173 EVTEIREMALKFGK
+173 EVIEIKEMALKFGK

-239 DRVTKSMVHFILT
+239 DRVTKSMVHFLLT

-281 ILSLEDIG
+281 ILSLEDIDQ
-289 TYDIDKAVNKFI
+289 YDITKAVNKFT

-309 FDQMIAR
+309 FDQMIAKG
-316 EKYHSNV
+316 KYKNAPRPNNV
-323 NTTNTKTSQP
+323 NSQE
-333 QNIQSHNY
+333 QYYSHSKQSKN
-341 SDGYED
+341 DD
-347 VDRQDYHDG
+347 IDRQDYNDG
-356 YNQVVKKKNKHTFR
+356 YNQVVRKKKKHTFR
-370 KILIFII
+370 KVLILII
-377 VISILTIAFV
+377 VLSLLTIGFV
-387 YAKDYYTQN
+387 YLKDYYVMN
-396 FGNDYSINS
+396 YGNDFAIES
-405 ILHNLFGMDIWL
+405 ILHNLFGLDI
-417 SISFYEL
+417 

>member
-1 MDGDIVAIDSY
+1 MAIDSY
-12 LYGNTATD
+12 LYGNTAND

-30 VPNEDMFSTLSENEP
+30 VPNEDLFSTLSGNEP
-45 FSNQYK
+45 FSSHYK
-51 LCVPMRI
+51 LYVPMRV
-58 KGEMSHILIELAFHY
+58 KGDMSHILIELAFHY

-88 DPFENSV
+88 NPFENSI
-95 AERSIKNLQPKIE
+95 AERSIRNLQPKIE
-108 KNYFQEVYER
+108 KSYFQEVYER

-126 QNYIDGEDNTTNNI
+126 QNYIDGEDNSTNNI

-164 QFFTPATSD
+164 QFFTPATPD
-173 EVTEIREMALKFGK
+173 EVIEIKEMALKFGK

-239 DRVTKSMVHFILT
+239 DRVTKSMVHFLLT

-281 ILSLEDIG
+281 ILSLEDIDQ
-289 TYDIDKAVNKFI
+289 YDITKAVNKFT

-309 FDQMIAR
+309 FDQMIAKENYKNTPR
-316 EKYHSNV
+316 PNNV
-323 NTTNTKTSQP
+323 NSQEQYYSHSQ
-333 QNIQSHNY
+333 QNRNDDI
-341 SDGYED
+341 
-347 VDRQDYHDG
+347 DRQDYNDG
-356 YNQVVKKKNKHTFR
+356 YNQVVKRKKKHTFR
-370 KILIFII
+370 KVLILII
-377 VISILTIAFV
+377 VLSLLTIGFV
-387 YAKDYYTQN
+387 YLKDYYVMN
-396 FGNDYSINS
+396 YGNDFAIES
-405 ILHNLFGMDIWL
+405 ILHNLFGLDI
-417 SISFYEL
+417 

>member
-1 MDGDIVAIDSY
+1 
-12 LYGNTATD
+12 
-20 EMIMSAVSSI
+20 MSAVSSI
-30 VPNEDMFSTLSENEP
+30 VPNEDLFSTLSGNEP
-45 FSNQYK
+45 FSSQYK
-51 LCVPMRI
+51 LYVPMRV
-58 KGEMSHILIELAFHY
+58 KGDMSHILIELAFHY

-88 DPFENSV
+88 NPFENSI
-95 AERSIKNLQPKIE
+95 AERSIRNLQPKIE
-108 KNYFQEVYER
+108 KSYFQEVYER

-126 QNYIDGEDNTTNNI
+126 QNYIDGEDNSTNNI

-164 QFFTPATSD
+164 QFFTPATPD
-173 EVTEIREMALKFGK
+173 EVIEIKEMALKFGK

-239 DRVTKSMVHFILT
+239 DRVTKSMVHFLLT

-281 ILSLEDIG
+281 ILSLEDIDQ
-289 TYDIDKAVNKFI
+289 YDITKAVNKFT

-309 FDQMIAR
+309 FDQMIAKG
-316 EKYHSNV
+316 KYNNTPRPNNV
-323 NTTNTKTSQP
+323 NSQE
-333 QNIQSHNY
+333 QYYSHSKQSRN
-341 SDGYED
+341 DD
-347 VDRQDYHDG
+347 IDRQDYNDG
-356 YNQVVKKKNKHTFR
+356 YNQVVKRKKKHTFR
-370 KILIFII
+370 KVLILII
-377 VISILTIAFV
+377 VLSLLTIGFV
-387 YAKDYYTQN
+387 YLKDYYVMN
-396 FGNDYSINS
+396 YGNDFAIES
-405 ILHNLFGMDIWL
+405 ILHNLFGLDI
-417 SISFYEL
+417 

>member
-1 MDGDIVAIDSY
+1 MAIDSY
-12 LYGNTATD
+12 LYGNTAND

-30 VPNEDMFSTLSENEP
+30 VPNEDLFSTLSGNEP
-45 FSNQYK
+45 FSSQYK
-51 LCVPMRI
+51 LYVPMRV
-58 KGEMSHILIELAFHY
+58 KGDMSHILIELAFHY

-88 DPFENSV
+88 NPFENSI
-95 AERSIKNLQPKIE
+95 AERSIRNLQPKIE
-108 KNYFQEVYER
+108 KSYFQEVYER

-126 QNYIDGEDNTTNNI
+126 QNYIDGEDNSTNNI

-164 QFFTPATSD
+164 QFFTPATPD
-173 EVTEIREMALKFGK
+173 EVIEIKEMALKFGK

-239 DRVTKSMVHFILT
+239 DRVTKSMVHFLLT

-281 ILSLEDIG
+281 ILSLEDIEQ
-289 TYDIDKAVNKFI
+289 YDITKAVNKFT

-309 FDQMIAR
+309 FDQMIAKG
-316 EKYHSNV
+316 KYKNTPKPNNV
-323 NTTNTKTSQP
+323 NSQE
-333 QNIQSHNY
+333 QYYSHSQQSRN
-341 SDGYED
+341 DD
-347 VDRQDYHDG
+347 IDRQDYNDG
-356 YNQVVKKKNKHTFR
+356 YNQVVKRKKKHTFR
-370 KILIFII
+370 KVLILII
-377 VISILTIAFV
+377 VLSLLTIGFV
-387 YAKDYYTQN
+387 YLKDYYVMN
-396 FGNDYSINS
+396 YGNDFAIES
-405 ILHNLFGMDIWL
+405 ILHNLFGLDI
-417 SISFYEL
+417 

>member
-1 MDGDIVAIDSY
+1 
-12 LYGNTATD
+12 
-20 EMIMSAVSSI
+20 MSAVSSI
-30 VPNEDMFSTLSENEP
+30 VPNEDLFSTLSGNEP
-45 FSNQYK
+45 FSSQYK
-51 LCVPMRI
+51 LYVPMRV
-58 KGEMSHILIELAFHY
+58 KGDMSHILIEIAFHY

-88 DPFENSV
+88 NPFENSI
-95 AERSIKNLQPKIE
+95 AERSIRNLQPKIE
-108 KNYFQEVYER
+108 KSYFQEVYER

-126 QNYIDGEDNTTNNI
+126 QNYIDGEDNSTNNI

-164 QFFTPATSD
+164 QFFTPATPD
-173 EVTEIREMALKFGK
+173 EVIEIKEMALKFGK

-239 DRVTKSMVHFILT
+239 DRVTKSMVHFLLT

-281 ILSLEDIG
+281 ILSLEDIDQ
-289 TYDIDKAVNKFI
+289 YDITKAVNKFT

-309 FDQMIAR
+309 FDQMIAKENYKNTPR
-316 EKYHSNV
+316 PNNV
-323 NTTNTKTSQP
+323 NSQEQYYSHSQ
-333 QNIQSHNY
+333 QNRNDDI
-341 SDGYED
+341 
-347 VDRQDYHDG
+347 DRQDYNDG
-356 YNQVVKKKNKHTFR
+356 YNQVVRKKKKHTFR
-370 KILIFII
+370 KVLILII
-377 VISILTIAFV
+377 VLSLLTIGFV
-387 YAKDYYTQN
+387 YLKDYYVMN
-396 FGNDYSINS
+396 YGNDFAIES
-405 ILHNLFGMDIWL
+405 ILHNLFGLDI
-417 SISFYEL
+417 

>member
-1 MDGDIVAIDSY
+1 MAIDSY
-12 LYGNTATD
+12 LYGNTAND

-30 VPNEDMFSTLSENEP
+30 VPNDDLFSTLSGNEP
-45 FSNQYK
+45 FSSQYK
-51 LCVPMRI
+51 LYVPMRV
-58 KGEMSHILIELAFHY
+58 KGDMSHILIELAFHY

-88 DPFENSV
+88 NPFENSI
-95 AERSIKNLQPKIE
+95 AERSIRNLQPKIE
-108 KNYFQEVYER
+108 KSYFQEVYER

-126 QNYIDGEDNTTNNI
+126 QNYIDGEDNSTNNI

-164 QFFTPATSD
+164 QFFTPATPD
-173 EVTEIREMALKFGK
+173 EVIEIKEMALKFGK

-239 DRVTKSMVHFILT
+239 DRVTKSMVHFLLT

-281 ILSLEDIG
+281 ILSLEDIDQ
-289 TYDIDKAVNKFI
+289 YDITKAVNKFT

-309 FDQMIAR
+309 FDQMIAK
-316 EKYHSNV
+316 EKYKNTPRSNSVNSQEQYYSHS
-323 NTTNTKTSQP
+323 Q
-333 QNIQSHNY
+333 QSRN
-341 SDGYED
+341 DD
-347 VDRQDYHDG
+347 IDRQDYNDG
-356 YNQVVKKKNKHTFR
+356 YNQVVKRKKKHTFR
-370 KILIFII
+370 KVLILII
-377 VISILTIAFV
+377 VLSLLTIGFV
-387 YAKDYYTQN
+387 YLKDYYVMN
-396 FGNDYSINS
+396 YGNDFAIES
-405 ILHNLFGMDIWL
+405 ILHNLFGLDI
-417 SISFYEL
+417 

>member
-1 MDGDIVAIDSY
+1 
-12 LYGNTATD
+12 
-20 EMIMSAVSSI
+20 MSAVSSI
-30 VPNEDMFSTLSENEP
+30 VPNEDLFSTLSGNEP
-45 FSNQYK
+45 FSSQYK
-51 LCVPMRI
+51 LYVPMRV
-58 KGEMSHILIELAFHY
+58 KGDMSHILIELAFHY

-88 DPFENSV
+88 NPFENSI
-95 AERSIKNLQPKIE
+95 AERSIRNLQPKIE
-108 KNYFQEVYER
+108 KSYFQEVYER

-126 QNYIDGEDNTTNNI
+126 QNYIDGEDNSTNNI

-164 QFFTPATSD
+164 QFFTPATPD
-173 EVTEIREMALKFGK
+173 EVIEIKEMALKFGK

-239 DRVTKSMVHFILT
+239 DRVTKSMVHFLLT

-281 ILSLEDIG
+281 ILSLEDIDQ
-289 TYDIDKAVNKFI
+289 YDITKAVNKFT

-309 FDQMIAR
+309 FDQMIAKG
-316 EKYHSNV
+316 KYKNAPKPNNV
-323 NTTNTKTSQP
+323 NSQE
-333 QNIQSHNY
+333 QYYSHSKQSRN
-341 SDGYED
+341 DD
-347 VDRQDYHDG
+347 IDRQDYNDG
-356 YNQVVKKKNKHTFR
+356 YNQVVRKKKKHTFR
-370 KILIFII
+370 KVLILII
-377 VISILTIAFV
+377 VLSLLTIGFV
-387 YAKDYYTQN
+387 YLKDYYVMN
-396 FGNDYSINS
+396 YGNDFAIES
-405 ILHNLFGMDIWL
+405 ILHNLFGLDI
-417 SISFYEL
+417 

>member
-1 MDGDIVAIDSY
+1 MAIDSY
-12 LYGNTATD
+12 LYGNTAND
-20 EMIMSAVSSI
+20 EMIISAVSSI
-30 VPNEDMFSTLSENEP
+30 VPNEDLFSTLSDNEP
-45 FSNQYK
+45 FSSQYK
-51 LCVPMRI
+51 LYVPMRV
-58 KGEMSHILIELAFHY
+58 KGDMSHILIELAFHY

-88 DPFENSV
+88 NPFENSI
-95 AERSIKNLQPKIE
+95 AERSIRNLQPKIE
-108 KNYFQEVYER
+108 KSYFQEVYER

-126 QNYIDGEDNTTNNI
+126 QNYIDGENNSTNNI

-164 QFFTPATSD
+164 QFFTPATPD
-173 EVTEIREMALKFGK
+173 EVIEIKEMALKFGK

-239 DRVTKSMVHFILT
+239 DRVTKSMVHFLLT

-281 ILSLEDIG
+281 ILSLEDIDQ
-289 TYDIDKAVNKFI
+289 YDITKAVNKFT

-309 FDQMIAR
+309 FDQMMAK
-316 EKYHSNV
+316 EKYKNAPKPNNV
-323 NTTNTKTSQP
+323 NSQE
-333 QNIQSHNY
+333 QYYSHSQQSRN
-341 SDGYED
+341 DD
-347 VDRQDYHDG
+347 IDRQDYNDG
-356 YNQVVKKKNKHTFR
+356 YNQVVRKKKKHTFR
-370 KILIFII
+370 KVLILII
-377 VISILTIAFV
+377 VLSLLTIGFV
-387 YAKDYYTQN
+387 YLKDYYVMN
-396 FGNDYSINS
+396 YGNDFAIES
-405 ILHNLFGMDIWL
+405 ILHNLFGLDI
-417 SISFYEL
+417 

>member
-1 MDGDIVAIDSY
+1 
-12 LYGNTATD
+12 
-20 EMIMSAVSSI
+20 MSAVSSI
-30 VPNEDMFSTLSENEP
+30 VPNDDLFSTLSGNEP
-45 FSNQYK
+45 FSSQYK
-51 LCVPMRI
+51 LYVPMRV
-58 KGEMSHILIELAFHY
+58 KGDMSHILIELAFHY

-88 DPFENSV
+88 NPFENSI
-95 AERSIKNLQPKIE
+95 AERSIRNLQPKIE
-108 KNYFQEVYER
+108 KSYFQEVYER

-126 QNYIDGEDNTTNNI
+126 QNYIDGEDNSTNNI

-164 QFFTPATSD
+164 QFFTPATPD
-173 EVTEIREMALKFGK
+173 EVIEIKEMALKFGK

-239 DRVTKSMVHFILT
+239 DRVTKSMVHFLLT

-281 ILSLEDIG
+281 ILSLEDIDQ
-289 TYDIDKAVNKFI
+289 YDITKAVNKFT

-309 FDQMIAR
+309 FDQMIAKG
-316 EKYHSNV
+316 KYKNTPRPNNV
-323 NTTNTKTSQP
+323 NSQE
-333 QNIQSHNY
+333 QYYSHSQQSRN
-341 SDGYED
+341 DD
-347 VDRQDYHDG
+347 IDRQDYNDG
-356 YNQVVKKKNKHTFR
+356 YNQVVRKKKKHTFR
-370 KILIFII
+370 KVLILII
-377 VISILTIAFV
+377 VLSLLTIGFV
-387 YAKDYYTQN
+387 YLKDYYVMN
-396 FGNDYSINS
+396 YGNDFAIES
-405 ILHNLFGMDIWL
+405 ILHNLFGLDI
-417 SISFYEL
+417 

>member
-1 MDGDIVAIDSY
+1 MAIDSY
-12 LYGNTATD
+12 LYGNTAND

-30 VPNEDMFSTLSENEP
+30 VPNEDLFSTLSGNEP
-45 FSNQYK
+45 FSSQYK
-51 LCVPMRI
+51 LYVPMRV
-58 KGEMSHILIELAFHY
+58 KGDMSHILIELTFHY

-88 DPFENSV
+88 NPFENSI
-95 AERSIKNLQPKIE
+95 AERSIRNLQPKIE
-108 KNYFQEVYER
+108 KSYFQEVYER

-126 QNYIDGEDNTTNNI
+126 QNYIDGEDNSTNNI

-164 QFFTPATSD
+164 QFFTPATPD
-173 EVTEIREMALKFGK
+173 EVIEIKEMALKFGK

-239 DRVTKSMVHFILT
+239 DRVTKSMVHFLLT

-281 ILSLEDIG
+281 ILSLEDIEQ
-289 TYDIDKAVNKFI
+289 YDITKAVNKFT

-309 FDQMIAR
+309 FDQMIAKG
-316 EKYHSNV
+316 KYKNTPKPNNV
-323 NTTNTKTSQP
+323 NSQE
-333 QNIQSHNY
+333 QYYSHSKQSRN
-341 SDGYED
+341 DD
-347 VDRQDYHDG
+347 IDRQDYNDG
-356 YNQVVKKKNKHTFR
+356 YNQVVRKKKKHTFR
-370 KILIFII
+370 KVLILII
-377 VISILTIAFV
+377 VLSLLTIGFV
-387 YAKDYYTQN
+387 YLKDYYVMN
-396 FGNDYSINS
+396 YGNDFAIES
-405 ILHNLFGMDIWL
+405 ILHNLFGLDI
-417 SISFYEL
+417 

>member
-1 MDGDIVAIDSY
+1 MAIDSY
-12 LYGNTATD
+12 LYGNTAND
-20 EMIMSAVSSI
+20 EMIISAVSSI
-30 VPNEDMFSTLSENEP
+30 VPNEDLFSTLSGNEP
-45 FSNQYK
+45 FSSQYK
-51 LCVPMRI
+51 LYVPMRV
-58 KGEMSHILIELAFHY
+58 KGDMSHILIELAFHY

-88 DPFENSV
+88 NPFENSI
-95 AERSIKNLQPKIE
+95 AERSIRNLQPKIE
-108 KNYFQEVYER
+108 ISYFQEVYER

-126 QNYIDGEDNTTNNI
+126 QNYIDGEDNSTNNI

-164 QFFTPATSD
+164 QFFTPATPD
-173 EVTEIREMALKFGK
+173 EVIEIKEMALKFGK

-239 DRVTKSMVHFILT
+239 DRVTKSMVHFLLT

-281 ILSLEDIG
+281 ILSLEDIDQ
-289 TYDIDKAVNKFI
+289 YDITKAVNKFT

-309 FDQMIAR
+309 FNQMIAKG
-316 EKYHSNV
+316 KYKNTPKPNNV
-323 NTTNTKTSQP
+323 NSQE
-333 QNIQSHNY
+333 QYYSHSKQSRN
-341 SDGYED
+341 DD
-347 VDRQDYHDG
+347 IDRQDYNDG
-356 YNQVVKKKNKHTFR
+356 YNQVVRKKKKHTFR
-370 KILIFII
+370 KVLILII
-377 VISILTIAFV
+377 VLSILTIGFV
-387 YAKDYYTQN
+387 YLKDYYVMN
-396 FGNDYSINS
+396 YGNDFAIES
-405 ILHNLFGMDIWL
+405 ILHNLFGLDI
-417 SISFYEL
+417 